1 METNQNQN
9 NNPNQQQQQPFGQQA
24 GSQQYQQHYYN
35 YMPTD
40 NLSTF
45 ATLHLVKGIL
55 TILFSLFFLLY
66 MFIGTAM
73 TFAPMQG
80 DVDMPFHPGNIFVI
94 IGGIGFLIT
103 VTIGILTLL
112 AGKYIKERRNYNF
125 IFAIAIINCI
135 TGVLG
140 IVLGIFTIL
149 DMNKPHVKAQ
159 FEPGYDPL
167 NPMGN
172 RV

>member
-1 METNQNQN
+1 METNQNQE
-9 NNPNQQQQQPFGQQA
+9 NQQRPSGFSQQQK
-24 GSQQYQQHYYN
+24 QYQQPYYQ

-66 MFIGTAM
+66 MFVGTAL
-73 TFAPMQG
+73 TFGSMNHGQ
-80 DVDMPFHPGNIFVI
+80 DMPFHPGNIFII
-94 IGGIGFLIT
+94 IGAVGFIIT
-103 VTIGILTLL
+103 VSIGILTLL

-135 TGVLG
+135 TGILGVL
-140 IVLGIFTIL
+140 LGVFTIL
-149 DMNKPHVKAQ
+149 DLNKPHVKAQ
-159 FEPGYDPL
+159 FEPGYDPQ
-167 NPMGN
+167 NPFGQHS
-172 RV
+172 